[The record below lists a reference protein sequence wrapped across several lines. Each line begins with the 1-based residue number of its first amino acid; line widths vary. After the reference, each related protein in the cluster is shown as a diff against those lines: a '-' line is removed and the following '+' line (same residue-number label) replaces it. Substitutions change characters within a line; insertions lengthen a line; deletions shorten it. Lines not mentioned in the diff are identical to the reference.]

1 MRFLYRG
8 PPAALDFIWW
18 QMPHQHRAETH
29 KARPGWM
36 SDRPPLPGP
45 RGLASWNSN
54 KQEHAMMDVIVLGL
68 GIVFF
73 VVTIAY
79 AYACDR
85 L

>member
-1 MRFLYRG
+1 MNTGAGLIADGLPQLHGPASAYRFRRKEH
-8 PPAALDFIWW
+8 PVLDIA
-18 QMPHQHRAETH
+18 M
-29 KARPGWM
+29 
-36 SDRPPLPGP
+36 
-45 RGLASWNSN
+45 LA
-54 KQEHAMMDVIVLGL
+54 L